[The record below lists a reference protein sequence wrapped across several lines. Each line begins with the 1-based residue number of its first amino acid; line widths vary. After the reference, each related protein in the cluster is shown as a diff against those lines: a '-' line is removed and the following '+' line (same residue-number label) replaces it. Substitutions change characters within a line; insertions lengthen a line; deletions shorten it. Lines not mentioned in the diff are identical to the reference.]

1 MNSLNHIPQNTDK
14 KYMREYYTQ
23 KRKELLQNIDEK
35 TELDLEI
42 QSRLLIS
49 DEYRKCETILIYCS
63 RDFEIDTMGIIN
75 LALLNKKQVAL
86 PKCETSG
93 EISFY
98 IINSLDDLEKGSFNI
113 FEPKKHCKKLTDFS
127 AALCVA
133 PCLCC
138 DMQGYR
144 LGFGKGYYDRFLQ
157 NFEGNICTLCYSDSI
172 IPQMEHNEFDIP
184 VNAVVTDKFLRHI
197 IDNQA

>member
-1 MNSLNHIPQNTDK
+1 M
-14 KYMREYYTQ
+14 
-23 KRKELLQNIDEK
+23 QNIDEK

-49 DEYRKCETILIYCS
+49 DEYRKCETILVYSS

-75 LALLNKKQVAL
+75 LALINKKRVAL
-86 PKCETSG
+86 PVCEDSG
-93 EISFY
+93 EMSFY
-98 IINSLDDLEKGSFNI
+98 IIDSVDDLEKGLFNI
-113 FEPKKHCKKLTDFS
+113 LEPKKHCKKLVDFS
-127 AALCVA
+127 ACLCVA

-157 NFEGNICTLCYSDSI
+157 KFDGNICALCYSDSI
-172 IPQMEHNEFDIP
+172 IPQMEHNTFDIP
-184 VNAVVTDKFLRHI
+184 VNIVITDKFLRHI
-197 IDNQA
+197 IDN